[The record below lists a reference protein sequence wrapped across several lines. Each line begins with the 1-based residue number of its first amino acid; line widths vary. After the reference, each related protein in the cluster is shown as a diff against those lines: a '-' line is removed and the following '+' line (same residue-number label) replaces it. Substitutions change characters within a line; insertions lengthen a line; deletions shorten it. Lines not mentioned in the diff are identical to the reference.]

1 MFCNFAP
8 GSGLQP
14 IIDFVSCSIN
24 RTLIPLLFMF
34 AIVGFVYGVVQYFIV
49 GADEESKRE
58 QGKQF
63 IIWGIVAF
71 VVLVSVWAIVRVVG
85 STFGLDTSVLPSTRP

>member
-1 MFCNFAP
+1 
-8 GSGLQP
+8 
-14 IIDFVSCSIN
+14 
-24 RTLIPLLFMF
+24 MF